1 MTADGSAPGRRVLV
15 IGGSGFIGTRL
26 LDVLLA
32 AGREAANLD
41 LAPSSRH
48 AALTTLG
55 DVRDLAAVTAAG
67 AGKDVIVHLAAEHRD
82 DVRPASRYESVNVDG
97 ARMVAAAAVANGID
111 RIVFT
116 STVAVYGLDQ
126 PDPDESA
133 PPAPFNDYGRTK
145 LQAEQVLRA
154 WAEQDCRRSLVV
166 VRPAVVFGEGNR
178 GNVYNLARQVASG
191 RFLFVGD
198 GSNRKSMGYVGNL
211 AAYLADSVTA
221 GPGTQ
226 VVNYADKPDLTTR
239 QIVELIHATLGS
251 ARRSSRTVPLP
262 VGLAAGRAFDG
273 LSRVTGRSFPVS
285 SVRIRKFSAQTTID
299 TSRLQASGFD
309 AEVTVPEALRRTLLA
324 EFGDRARGGPA

>member
-1 MTADGSAPGRRVLV
+1 MTAHGCPPGRRILV

-32 AGREAANLD
+32 AGHQVANLD
-41 LAPSSRH
+41 VAPSPRH

-55 DVRDLAAVTAAG
+55 DVRDLVAVSAAG
-67 AGKDVIVHLAAEHRD
+67 AGRDVIVNLAAEHRD
-82 DVRPASRYESVNVDG
+82 DVRPVSLYDSVNVDG
-97 ARMVAAAAVANGID
+97 ARVVAEAAVANGID

-116 STVAVYGLDQ
+116 STVAVYGLGQ

-145 LQAEQVLRA
+145 LQAEQVFRA
-154 WAEQDCRRSLVV
+154 WADQDSHRSLVV

-211 AAYLADSVTA
+211 AAYLATTVTA
-221 GPGTQ
+221 GPGTHLI
-226 VVNYADKPDLTTR
+226 NYADKPDLTTR
-239 QIVELIHATLGS
+239 QIVELIHATLGN

-262 VGLAAGRAFDG
+262 VGLAAGRAFDR

-285 SVRIRKFSAQTTID
+285 SVRIQKFSAQTTID

-324 EFGDRARGGPA
+324 EFGKSAPGGTR

>member
-1 MTADGSAPGRRVLV
+1 MTAGGAGPVRSVLV

-26 LDVLLA
+26 LDVLVA
-32 AGREAANLD
+32 RGHEVANLD
-41 LAPSSRH
+41 LVPSPRH
-48 AALTTLG
+48 AAVTTIG
-55 DVRDLAAVTAAG
+55 DVRDLGAVTAAG
-67 AGKDVIVHLAAEHRD
+67 AGRDVIVLLAAEHRD
-82 DVRPASRYESVNVDG
+82 DVRPVSRYDSVNVDG
-97 ARMVAAAAVANGID
+97 ARMVAAAAVTNGID
-111 RIVFT
+111 RVVFT

-126 PDPDESA
+126 ADPDESA

-145 LQAEQVLRA
+145 LQAEQVLSA
-154 WAEQDCRRSLVV
+154 WAEQDSSRSLLV

-221 GPGTQ
+221 GEGTS
-226 VVNYADKPDLTTR
+226 VVNYADQPDLTTR
-239 QIVELIHATLGS
+239 EIVELISATLGS

-273 LSRVTGRSFPVS
+273 LSRVTGRTFPVS
-285 SVRIRKFSAQTTID
+285 SVRIRKFGAQTTID
-299 TSRLQASGFD
+299 TSRLQASGFVPD
-309 AEVTVPEALRRTLLA
+309 VAVPEALRRTVLA
-324 EFGDRARGGPA
+324 EFGDRARGAS

>member
-1 MTADGSAPGRRVLV
+1 MTALGSTPVRNILV

-26 LDVLLA
+26 IDVLVA
-32 AGREAANLD
+32 EGYEVANLD
-41 LAPSSRH
+41 LAPSPRH
-48 AALTTLG
+48 APLTTLG
-55 DVRDLAAVTAAG
+55 DVCNLAAVTAAS
-67 AGKDVIVHLAAEHRD
+67 AGRDVIVNLAAEHRD
-82 DVRPASRYESVNVDG
+82 DVRPVSRYDSVNVDG
-97 ARMVAAAAVANGID
+97 ARTVAAAAEANGID

-126 PDPDESA
+126 PDPDETA
-133 PPAPFNDYGRTK
+133 PPVPFNDYGRTK
-145 LQAEQVLRA
+145 LAAEQILCA
-154 WAEQDCRRSLVV
+154 WAEQDDRRSLVV

-211 AAYLADSVTA
+211 AAYLAGSVTA
-221 GPGTQ
+221 GPGTS

-262 VGLAAGRAFDG
+262 LGLAAGRAFDG
-273 LSRVTGRSFPVS
+273 LSRVSGRSLPVS
-285 SVRIRKFSAQTTID
+285 SVRIRKFTAQTTVD
-299 TSRLQASGFD
+299 TTRLQASGFQ

-324 EFGDRARGGPA
+324 EFGDRARVTS